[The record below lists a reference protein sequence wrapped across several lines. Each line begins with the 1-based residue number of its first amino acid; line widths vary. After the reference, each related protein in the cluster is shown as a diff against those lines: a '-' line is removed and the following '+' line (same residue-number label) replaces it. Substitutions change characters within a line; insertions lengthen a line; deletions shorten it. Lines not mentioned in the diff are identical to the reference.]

1 LFGDIRRKS
10 AGSRLLLTFFTCLA
24 IVGAPGVG
32 FAQQAPEPYDKEAA
46 FAASQAALGEELG
59 DHVLLKRDGEPLNL
73 HALRGRPLVISMIFT
88 SCGHVCPMLTQHL
101 GNVVD
106 IGREA
111 LGDDSFA
118 VATIGFDT
126 VVDTPARMTK
136 FAADSGVDSDGDGD
150 NGNWYFLSGDPKTIH
165 ALTRDLGFSYFALPK
180 GFDHITQTTIID
192 RDGRIYR
199 QVYGQRF
206 DTPALVEPLK
216 ELVYNSPSDAG
227 FVDQWVDK
235 LQLFCTVY
243 DPDSGRYRFDGS
255 IIVSIIV
262 GLLCLGAIAFFI
274 LNQWRDAR

>member
-1 LFGDIRRKS
+1 V
-10 AGSRLLLTFFTCLA
+10 RLRA
-24 IVGAPGVG
+24 IVARRRLTALVGMACCLLITPIPGFTQV
-32 FAQQAPEPYDKEAA
+32 APEPYDKDAA
-46 FAASQAALGEELG
+46 FAASQAVLGEELG
-59 DHVLLKRDGEPLNL
+59 DHVLLTRDGEPLNL
-73 HALRGRPLVISMIFT
+73 HALRGRPLVVSMIFT

-101 GNVVD
+101 GTVVE
-106 IGREA
+106 IAREA
-111 LGDDSFA
+111 LGDDSFT

-126 VVDTPARMTK
+126 VVDTPARMAK
-136 FAADSGVDSDGDGD
+136 FAADSGVDSDGD
-150 NGNWYFLSGDPKTIH
+150 NGSWYFLSGEPKTVH

-180 GFDHITQTTIID
+180 GFDHITQTTVVD

-216 ELVYNSPSDAG
+216 ELVYNTPSDAG

-243 DPDSGRYRFDGS
+243 DPESGRYRFDGS

-274 LNQWRDAR
+274 FHQWRDAR